1 MANTQID
8 GLVSGLDTSTII
20 SQLLQIEAQGQTRL
34 KTKVSSEQSVISAY
48 QAVNSALK
56 TAVDSSKKLDTA
68 TDWKVFSATSSAT
81 SVAATAGSGASPGT
95 YTFDVTGLA
104 AAHSVLYGTAAAK
117 TDVVAGSSIDVTVG
131 STTTP
136 LNVGGGTLDEVV
148 SAINGSSLG
157 VRAGTIKVADGS
169 YRLQL
174 SATATGA
181 AGQFSIGGLTSA
193 LGAATVTKTGAD
205 ATIQIGPDPVNDV
218 VKSSSNTFSEVF
230 SGVSFTVSKQETG
243 VAVTVGTN
251 NTALSGSV
259 KSLVDALNS
268 TLNEIGKDTAY
279 NATTKTGGVLL
290 GQQLPSRVA
299 NDLRNAVLT
308 PSGDTLASIGIELT
322 STGTVKLDQTKL
334 SDALAADAGKVQS
347 LVSAFA
353 QRVVA
358 VAEPVSRSGGE
369 ITSVVDGRQAL
380 IRDLNQQIDEWDV
393 RLALRQSTLQ
403 RQYASLETALG
414 SMKQQSSWL
423 AGQINSLS

>member
-1 MANTQID
+1 
-8 GLVSGLDTSTII
+8 
-20 SQLLQIEAQGQTRL
+20 
-34 KTKVSSEQSVISAY
+34 
-48 QAVNSALK
+48 
-56 TAVDSSKKLDTA
+56 
-68 TDWKVFSATSSAT
+68 
-81 SVAATAGSGASPGT
+81 
-95 YTFDVTGLA
+95 
-104 AAHSVLYGTAAAK
+104 
-117 TDVVAGSSIDVTVG
+117 
-131 STTTP
+131 
-136 LNVGGGTLDEVV
+136 
-148 SAINGSSLG
+148 
-157 VRAGTIKVADGS
+157 
-169 YRLQL
+169 
-174 SATATGA
+174 
-181 AGQFSIGGLTSA
+181 
-193 LGAATVTKTGAD
+193 VTKTGAD